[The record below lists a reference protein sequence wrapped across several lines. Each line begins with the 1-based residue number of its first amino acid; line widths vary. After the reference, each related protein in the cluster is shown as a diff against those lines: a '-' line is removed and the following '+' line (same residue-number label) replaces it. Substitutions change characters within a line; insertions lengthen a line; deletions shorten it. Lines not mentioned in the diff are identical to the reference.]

1 MGGYFTGFDT
11 VFLLLII
18 IAAAIAYILKESK
31 EKEEL
36 KKTLQA
42 VIDSKQG
49 AVPPTLVANQ
59 DADRNQVYLK
69 EKAVMDNPRQ
79 NSGNPIYKIVITGG
93 PCGGKST
100 SLERIVKEMTE
111 KGFRVFS
118 VPEIPT
124 LVVQAGGMIL
134 MSKFNMQERIKFQ
147 SLLIRFQMYAEDYF
161 TRLAEMSKSP
171 SIILC
176 DRGTCDPAA
185 YVSKEEFQAI
195 MDEEGWTWTTLRDRR
210 YDRVIHLVTAAIGA
224 EDFYTLSNNNARHE
238 GVDLARELDHKTL
251 NSWTGHPHIT
261 VCPNNKG
268 ESFDQKIDIAIR
280 AVNKTVGLEVK
291 NNRYEKFLIK
301 ERNKL
306 FIQPSFLKR
315 LRSKSAKLRR
325 SS

>member
-18 IAAAIAYILKESK
+18 IVAAVAYILKSNK

-36 KKTLQA
+36 QKTLQA
-42 VIDSKQG
+42 VIDSKLG
-49 AVPPTLVANQ
+49 APPPLQSN
-59 DADRNQVYLK
+59 DSERNQVYLK
-69 EKAVMDNPRQ
+69 EKGVVENPRQ
-79 NSGNPIYKIVITGG
+79 EAGNPIYKIVITGG

-100 SLERIVKEMTE
+100 SMERIVKEMTD
-111 KGFRVFS
+111 KGFRVFT

-147 SLLIRFQMYAEDYF
+147 SLLIKFQMYAEDYF

-185 YVSKEEFQAI
+185 YVTKEEFQAI

-224 EDFYTLSNNNARHE
+224 EKFYTLSNNNARHE
-238 GVDLARELDHKTL
+238 GVELARELDHKTL
-251 NSWTGHPHIT
+251 NAWTGHPHIT

-268 ESFDQKIDIAIR
+268 ETFDQKIDITIR
-280 AVNKTVGLEVK
+280 AVFKTVGLEVQ
-291 NNRYEKFLIK
+291 NNRYEKFLVK
-301 ERNKL
+301 ERTYYDMQL
-306 FIQPSFLKR
+306 PFLKR
-315 LRSKSAKLRR
+315 SR
-325 SS
+325 